1 MILVFIIQDLRTDN
15 ICRVWTAHLTTT
27 DSVKIVSLRKSY
39 NIRKVTDQQRVIALF
54 VLVFKRR
61 SHSTHL
67 NQLTVEFRDFE
78 FRDFSCYLRLS
89 REQVAKAPKA
99 KVPKIV
105 VGSGTGSLGCISR
118 ANFASIAVPN

>member
-1 MILVFIIQDLRTDN
+1 VNTFGNSLFIMLLYSIGWAFTF
-15 ICRVWTAHLTTT
+15 HLG
-27 DSVKIVSLRKSY
+27 LLY